1 MRHNQRTASKPVKSI
16 TVNINRLIAYA
27 ATVFTIAILGCTYG
41 CSKQQVFEGFKAK
54 NRNDCYNLP
63 ESQQDDCLKAADVSF
78 EEYQRQRKETEE
90 SELNQNK

>member
-1 MRHNQRTASKPVKSI
+1 M
-16 TVNINRLIAYA
+16 NRLISCA
-27 ATVFTIAILGCTYG
+27 ATVFTIAILVYIYG

-63 ESQQDDCLKAADVSF
+63 QSQQDDCLKATDVSF

-90 SELNQNK
+90 SDAK